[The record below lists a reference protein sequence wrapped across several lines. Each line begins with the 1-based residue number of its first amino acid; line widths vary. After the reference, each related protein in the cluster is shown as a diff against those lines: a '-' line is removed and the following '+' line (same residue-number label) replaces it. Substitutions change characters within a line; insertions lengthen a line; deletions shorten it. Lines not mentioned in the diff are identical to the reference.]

1 MILLRKMDRYL
12 IRLFLLS
19 LLVVFLST
27 ALTFIVI
34 NAVEELRDFI
44 DHEVPL
50 STIAEYYFY
59 FGGWVVKSFLP
70 MFVLLATLFSISILA
85 RRHEILA
92 MKACG
97 ISLYRIAA
105 PLLLVAALLAGGHF
119 YYSEYIFPPANQR
132 RLEIKAFTID
142 QKQKRAHQRVRN
154 VSRQISKDQF
164 YTLTAFDVDHQ
175 RGMGY
180 RSVRYEGN
188 SIARIVVAEQLL
200 YLDYKWWAIDG
211 VERIFD
217 TTRIETYHA
226 FDTLEVAE
234 IDAKPEDFAKR
245 IGKPED
251 MGYQDLK
258 RYITLMKK
266 TGGPHIREEIDLQ
279 VKVAFPF
286 SSCIV
291 VLLSI
296 PFAANPRRGGI
307 AVSIAMGAIISLAY
321 FVLFRTLQS
330 AAYSEK
336 IPQLVA
342 VWGVNGLFF
351 VIGLVSMLG
360 ARK

>member
-1 MILLRKMDRYL
+1 MILIRKLDIYL

-19 LLVVFLST
+19 MLVVFLST
-27 ALTFIVI
+27 VLTFVAI
-34 NAVEELRDFI
+34 NAIEELRDFV
-44 DHEVPL
+44 DHDVPL

-59 FGGWVVKSFLP
+59 FAGWVVKSFLP
-70 MFVLLATLFSISILA
+70 MFVLLGTLFSISILA

-105 PLLLVAALLAGGHF
+105 PIILVTALLAVGHF
-119 YYSEYIFPPANQR
+119 YYAEYLFPPANQK
-132 RLEIKAFTID
+132 RLEIKAYTIN
-142 QKQKRAHQRVRN
+142 KKGKRAQQRVRN

-164 YTLTAFDVDHQ
+164 FTLTTFDVA
-175 RGMGY
+175 RMSGLGF
-180 RSVRYEGN
+180 RNIKYENN
-188 SIARIVVAEQLL
+188 SIARIVVAKKLV
-200 YLDYKWWAIDG
+200 YLDHKWWAIDG
-211 VERIFD
+211 IERIFD
-217 TTRIETYHA
+217 TAQTESFHD
-226 FDTLEVAE
+226 FDTLEIGE

-251 MGYQDLK
+251 MGYEDLK
-258 RYITLMKK
+258 RYIALMKK
-266 TGGPHIREEIDLQ
+266 TGGPYMQEKIDLQ
-279 VKVAFPF
+279 VKVSYPI

-291 VLLSI
+291 VLLCI

-307 AVSIAMGAIISLAY
+307 AVSIAVGAIISLAY

-336 IPQLVA
+336 IPELVG
-342 VWGVNGLFF
+342 VWGVNGLFL
-351 VIGLVSMLG
+351 VIGLIAIIA